1 MGITTHGFQNPVS
14 SHTTMIADNVLIQ
27 ELKILPRLSRA
38 QLAKELLESLDE
50 PEDINFID
58 LLWGE
63 EAERRLANIQNGVT
77 KTIPGQAVLTEAR
90 KLVNG

>member
-1 MGITTHGFQNPVS
+1 
-14 SHTTMIADNVLIQ
+14 MIADNVLMQ

-90 KLVNG
+90 KLVNV

>member
-1 MGITTHGFQNPVS
+1 
-14 SHTTMIADNVLIQ
+14 MISEHVLTQ

-50 PEDINFID
+50 PEQVNYVD

-63 EAERRLANIQNGVT
+63 EAERRLTNIRNGVT
-77 KTIPGQAVLTEAR
+77 KTIPGQDVLTEAR
-90 KLVNG
+90 RLVNL